1 MKKFVNAI
9 VVAVAL
15 ACLVPAASLALMPY
29 AQDFEALD
37 QANTDALANDGWL
50 VFGNV
55 FAPDGAYL
63 YGYGPFPAP
72 NDGFAFCAIAAGEGG
87 PDQGDQQLVVF
98 SDYNNTD
105 HADGNLIESN
115 VFQEQIIEAG
125 DLGQTW
131 MFTFDAKL
139 GNIEGGS
146 TALAFIKTIDSG
158 NFSLIDLVTAD
169 MTSIPTTWGTFSLSL
184 EIRPDLEGQILQIG
198 FLNTATNYEGSG
210 IFYDNVFWDVDG
222 AVAVEPMTLSGVKSL
237 FK

>member
-1 MKKFVNAI
+1 
-9 VVAVAL
+9 
-15 ACLVPAASLALMPY
+15 MPY

-158 NFSLIDLVTAD
+158 N
-169 MTSIPTTWGTFSLSL
+169 
-184 EIRPDLEGQILQIG
+184 
-198 FLNTATNYEGSG
+198 YEGSG